1 MKNLLE
7 LLSLESINTSELLTV
22 VSNYIDK
29 EVSLLHAE
37 RLGDIVIISLINIVD
52 NSRILINGLL
62 SLGGKRLKITSINN

>member
-7 LLSLESINTSELLTV
+7 LLTLESINTSELLTV

-37 RLGDIVIISLINIVD
+37 RLGNYVIISLINVID

-62 SLGGKRLKITSINN
+62 TLGDKRLTITAINN